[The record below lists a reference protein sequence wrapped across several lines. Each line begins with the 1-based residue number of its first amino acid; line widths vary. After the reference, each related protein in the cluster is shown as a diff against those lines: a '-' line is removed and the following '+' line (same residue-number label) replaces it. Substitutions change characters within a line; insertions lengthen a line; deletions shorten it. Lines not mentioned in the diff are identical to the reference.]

1 MQKSVVLATDLD
13 FRAEILK
20 ERIYATL
27 ALLAVLLT
35 IDTNHTTPIKAAGI
49 VAGTAASLWA
59 ASLIATQMSRRII
72 KQQRLEDA
80 ATVRRQYIVHAPLLF
95 SAVLPVIFVSLA
107 IIDIISLSL
116 AIDMAIGF
124 SLLTLLAWSLLSARS
139 VKASK
144 LTTLLVASLDL
155 AVGLA
160 VVGLKA
166 ILGH

>member
-1 MQKSVVLATDLD
+1 MKRPAIGAIDLD

-35 IDTNHTTPIKAAGI
+35 IDTSHTSPLKAEAI
-49 VAGTAASLWA
+49 IAGTAASLWA
-59 ASLIATQMSRRII
+59 ASLISTQMSRRII
-72 KQQRLEDA
+72 KQQRLESEDTA
-80 ATVRRQYIVHAPLLF
+80 RRQLIVHAPLLF
-95 SAVLPVIFVSLA
+95 SALLPLLTVASALVGL
-107 IIDIISLSL
+107 ISLSVAVDL
-116 AIDMAIGF
+116 AIGF

-139 VKASK
+139 MKASR
-144 LTTLLVASLDL
+144 LTTLFVASLDL

-166 ILGH
+166 VIGH